1 MRDQTIGGY
10 LDDLADRIPAPGG
23 GAVAALHAAQSAGLI
38 AMVARYTTGERYAA
52 HAAEIGRILAHAEKL
67 RHEALALAEQDAAAF
82 GAVAAAYRLPKNS
95 EKETSTRSA
104 AIAAALLDAARP
116 PAAVIATAEAAV
128 ALARDLVPIGNRN
141 VLTDVAAAADAAR
154 AAVGTARLNVEVNLA
169 GVRDEQARRELRA
182 TLGSAEAIIGAAD
195 AVSAAVR
202 EMIAR

>member
-95 EKETSTRSA
+95 EKETRTRSA
-104 AIAAALLDAARP
+104 AL
-116 PAAVIATAEAAV
+116 
-128 ALARDLVPIGNRN
+128 
-141 VLTDVAAAADAAR
+141 ADA
-154 AAVGTARLNVEVNLA
+154 L
-169 GVRDEQARRELRA
+169 
-182 TLGSAEAIIGAAD
+182 
-195 AVSAAVR
+195 
-202 EMIAR
+202 